1 MALEIPKGV
10 QSTQGMLITVD
21 SQRPRR
27 KPKEPVLDKKQ
38 RADRRQAI
46 KVRLEQIHNDRLKHN
61 QALEKMTPERAR
73 LLENLVS
80 EKKRQQAKVDTM
92 LDEHFTSASAGKLL
106 DKVLQSEM
114 IQPVLNQLQGNIDK
128 LDHSIEWHRTKL
140 KALGNEENA
149 LDRELRKLD
158 TVDAA
163 YAVYDQLQNLFDTY
177 SVFSHEYEK
186 LRNLASDAEKLDN
199 EWFSKVQAPTQFH
212 AVVASSYLKRSM
224 GKSSPSAFISHV
236 MAIGGP
242 YAPQNPFFTEYAD
255 RDTQQDRHIELRRPG
270 FGDSRSVVR

>member
-1 MALEIPKGV
+1 MALEQPKGTR
-10 QSTQGMLITVD
+10 STLNYVV
-21 SQRPRR
+21 RPEVPREV
-27 KPKEPVLDKKQ
+27 KKAEKVPLDKKE
-38 RADRRQAI
+38 RANRRQQI
-46 KVRLEQIHNDRLKHN
+46 KVRQEQIHNDRLKHN

-158 TVDAA
+158 TADAA
-163 YAVYDQLQNLFDTY
+163 YAVYDQLQEP
-177 SVFSHEYEK
+177 V
-186 LRNLASDAEKLDN
+186 R
-199 EWFSKVQAPTQFH
+199 
-212 AVVASSYLKRSM
+212 YL
-224 GKSSPSAFISHV
+224 
-236 MAIGGP
+236 
-242 YAPQNPFFTEYAD
+242 
-255 RDTQQDRHIELRRPG
+255 
-270 FGDSRSVVR
+270 